1 MGPIASART
10 LPVALVVEDEALIAL
25 DLEQAL
31 IEEGFE
37 PIVFTTCRSGHKWLA
52 VMTPEVAILDIMV
65 TDGSCE
71 TIAAILVERGV
82 PFIVHSGA
90 PAAHYQ
96 ATPLAHG
103 TWIPKPVGSVAIS
116 DGLRM
121 LRNNGNGGHW

>member
-1 MGPIASART
+1 MGLTPSAQT

-37 PIVFTTCRSGHKWLA
+37 PIVFATCKSGRKWLA

-71 TIAAILVERGV
+71 TIAKTLVERGV

-90 PAAHYQ
+90 PAGHYA
-96 ATPLAHG
+96 ATPFSKGA
-103 TWIPKPVGSVAIS
+103 WIPKPIGSLAIS

-121 LRNNGNGGHW
+121 LRDNGNGRRW